1 MKKIFKKLFATLV
14 LISVCTSL
22 TFFTIIEVIAII
34 RSFFGILPWEY
45 DLGATAIAALP
56 LIAYTWWAWTR
67 EFSINSI
74 KKLLYD

>member
-1 MKKIFKKLFATLV
+1 MKKILKRLAAIVIIIT
-14 LISVCTSL
+14 VCTSL
-22 TFFTIIEVIAII
+22 TFFTLIEVIAII
-34 RSFFGILPWEY
+34 RSFCGILPWEG
-45 DLGATAIAALP
+45 DLGAVAIAALP